1 MVSSVGASALALLTG
16 WLGYVFG
23 VRQEREKERRS
34 RNFMAA
40 AELVAPL
47 REFQR
52 LLRRFGRDEVDK
64 DAVTDAFLAWSRA
77 YDDHGH
83 RLPRAWR
90 HVARSVRAATGTA
103 FGGVSLVHIRP
114 ESGRL
119 GLTEPD
125 AMWQD
130 FADDYLE
137 YAAARILFWGDS
149 GREAPNDLTDYDA
162 WLVRT
167 ERWEPHRTIATR
179 SQWRTTYAL

>member
-1 MVSSVGASALALLTG
+1 MSWVGASALALLSG
-16 WLGYVFG
+16 WLGYLFG

-52 LLRRFGRDEVDK
+52 LLRRFGREEVDK
-64 DAVTDAFLAWSRA
+64 DEVTNAFLTWSRA
-77 YDDHGH
+77 YDRHGH

-90 HVARSVRAATGTA
+90 HLARSVRVATGTA

-119 GLTEPD
+119 GLAEPD
-125 AMWQD
+125 AVWQD

-137 YAAARILFWGDS
+137 YAAARILVWGDS
-149 GREAPNDLTDYDA
+149 SREAPSDLTDYDA

-167 ERWEPHRTIATR
+167 ERCGPHWTKAAP
-179 SQWRTTYAL
+179 SPGGTTSAA